1 MKLSPETMLLLKSLS
16 NVNQSMK
23 FTKGNTLK
31 TISNNRTIVSQA
43 TIKEEFPKDFC
54 IYSLPS
60 FISCLTLSTEPDLD
74 FETEDNAVVI
84 KHTNS
89 TLLYRFCVESVI
101 TTCDKDVKLPPNE
114 DLRIVLT
121 KDDISDL
128 IKGSGAIGAK
138 DLIVSCKDG
147 KVTLEVSDVK
157 HASNKFTL
165 TPTTSTESNVK
176 DCSFNM
182 TVDNLSIL
190 FSGDYEVTF
199 WNSGISHFKNKEAP
213 IEYFIALQKS

>member
-1 MKLSPETMLLLKSLS
+1 MLLLKSLS

-23 FTKGNTLK
+23 FTKGSALK

-60 FISCLTLSTEPDLD
+60 FISCLTLSTEPELD
-74 FETEDNAVVI
+74 FESEDNAVVI
-84 KHTNS
+84 KHSNS

-101 TTCDKDVKLPPNE
+101 ATCNKEVKLPPDDN
-114 DLRIVLT
+114 LRLVLT
-121 KDDISDL
+121 KDDISDI

-138 DLIVSCKDG
+138 DLIVSCKSG
-147 KVTLEVSDVK
+147 EVTLEVLDVK
-157 HASNKFTL
+157 HTSNRFTL
-165 TPTTSTESNVK
+165 TPNTSHNVSNIS
-176 DCSFNM
+176 DYSFNM

-190 FSGDYEVTF
+190 HCGDYEVAF
-199 WNSGISHFKNKEAP
+199 WSSGISHFKNKEVP
-213 IEYFIALQKS
+213 IEYFVALQKG

>member
-1 MKLSPETMLLLKSLS
+1 MFLLKSLS

-60 FISCLTLSTEPDLD
+60 FISCLTLSTEPELD

-84 KHTNS
+84 KHANS

-114 DLRIVLT
+114 DLHIVLT
-121 KDDISDL
+121 KDDISDI

-138 DLIVSCKDG
+138 DLIVSCKSG
-147 KVTLEVSDVK
+147 EVTLDVLDIK
-157 HASNKFTL
+157 HNSNRFTL
-165 TPTTSTESNVK
+165 VPSTSHNVSNIS

-190 FSGDYEVTF
+190 YSGDYEVTF
-199 WNSGISHFKNKEAP
+199 WNSGISHFKNKEVP
-213 IEYFIALQKS
+213 IEYFVALQKG